1 MKGIHIIND
10 ETQDKKYVQI
20 ELSLL
25 RKARQGGKS
34 ITAFLED
41 LEDIIDVELS
51 KGEKGKS
58 WKEVKEKLRHDQIL
72 S

>member
-1 MKGIHIIND
+1 MVLILGSI
-10 ETQDKKYVQI
+10 TQ
-20 ELSLL
+20 S
-25 RKARQGGKS
+25 GKS

-51 KGEKGKS
+51 RGEKGKS
-58 WKEVKEKLRHDQIL
+58 WKEVKAQLKNEQIL